1 MSRRAGPLTDAPP
14 RRTVTRVVSLL
25 ALAFV
30 FVGLLALGLWQI
42 ERRAWKLDLIQRV
55 EARIHAAPVAAPGPA
70 QWPSISAASDEYR
83 RVVVEGRFLPA
94 HAVRV
99 QALTGIGPGYWWVV
113 PLQRDDGTVVLVN
126 RGFIAPEV
134 NPEVLRGMDGKP
146 RQSVTGLL
154 RLSEPGG
161 GFLRRNAPAQNRW
174 YSRDVQAIALAS
186 GLTRVAPYFIDAD
199 RDPGMPMDVADGRS
213 GPVGGLT
220 VVRFNNNHL
229 QYALTWFALALMV
242 VAAAWLVW
250 REKPRAAGHP
260 PWSTRSSDAAD
271 ASCGPE

>member
-1 MSRRAGPLTDAPP
+1 MTSQARPVSDGPP
-14 RRTVTRVVSLL
+14 RRTVARLVLLAGL
-25 ALAFV
+25 ALAFIGFIV
-30 FVGLLALGLWQI
+30 LGLWQI

-55 EARIHAAPVAAPGPA
+55 EARIHAAPVAAPGPG
-70 QWPSISAASDEYR
+70 QWPSISAARDEYR
-83 RVVVEGRFLPA
+83 RVVVEGHFLPT

-99 QALTGIGPGYWWVV
+99 QALTEIGPGYWWMV
-113 PLQRDDGTVVLVN
+113 PLRRDDGTVVLVN

-134 NPEVLRGMDGKP
+134 TPDSLRVMDDRS
-146 RQSVTGLL
+146 RQSATGLL

-161 GFLRRNAPAQNRW
+161 GFLRRNAPAQDRW
-174 YSRDVQAIALAS
+174 YSRDVQAIADARQ
-186 GLTRVAPYFIDAD
+186 LTRVAPYFIDAD
-199 RDPGMPMDVADGRS
+199 RDPAMPANMADGRS

-250 REKPRAAGHP
+250 REKPRAAGNP
-260 PWSTRSSDAAD
+260 PSSTRSSDAAD
-271 ASCGPE
+271 AGCGPE

>member
-1 MSRRAGPLTDAPP
+1 MSRDSGALSDAPP
-14 RRTVTRVVSLL
+14 RRTVVRVVSLL
-25 ALAFV
+25 ALALV
-30 FVGLLALGLWQI
+30 FIGLLALGIWQI

-55 EARIHAAPVAAPGPA
+55 DARIHATPVAAPGPG
-70 QWPSISAASDEYR
+70 QWPSISAARDEYR
-83 RVVVEGRFLPA
+83 RVVVEGRLLPA
-94 HAVRV
+94 YGVRV
-99 QALTGIGPGYWWVV
+99 QALTGIGPGYWWMV

-134 NPEVLRGMDGKP
+134 SPDSLRAMDGKS

-161 GFLRRNAPAQNRW
+161 GFLRRNAPAQSRW
-174 YSRDVQAIALAS
+174 YSRDVQAIALAG

-199 RDPGMPMDVADGRS
+199 RDPGVPANVADGRS

-229 QYALTWFALALMV
+229 QYALTWFVLALMV
-242 VAAAWLVW
+242 VAAAWRVW
-250 REKPRAAGHP
+250 REKPRTAGNP
-260 PWSTRSSDAAD
+260 PSSARSSDAAD
-271 ASCGPE
+271 AGRGPE